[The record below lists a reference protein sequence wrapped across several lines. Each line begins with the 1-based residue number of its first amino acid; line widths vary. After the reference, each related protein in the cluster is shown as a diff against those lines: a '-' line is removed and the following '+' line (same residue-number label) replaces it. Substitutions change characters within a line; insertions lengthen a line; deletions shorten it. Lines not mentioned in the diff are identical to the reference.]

1 MKGFGEIPLNWLILQ
16 YRRKKCLSLSHS
28 CPCCPIL
35 PLSLITAL
43 SLSLFYPYSWSIR
56 PSSIPNPAI
65 DLPPFPYPGPFQ
77 PSPKIKHNANHNVF
91 LASVVKKNAAWKHRI
106 VNFTNLRK
114 KKKKKE
120 HKVYIM
126 YIKNETTAIR
136 GFRFSSVNEL
146 REQRVLKEGEVLGL

>member
-56 PSSIPNPAI
+56 PSSIPNPAL

-91 LASVVKKNAAWKHRI
+91 LASVVKKKRRLEAPHRK
-106 VNFTNLRK
+106 FHELEEEEK
-114 KKKKKE
+114 KK
-120 HKVYIM
+120 
-126 YIKNETTAIR
+126 NIR
-136 GFRFSSVNEL
+136 FIL
-146 REQRVLKEGEVLGL
+146 CI